1 MGIFRPNIDKLVE
14 TGNVDGILKL
24 LYHKKGDIR
33 LQAFLVLA
41 KYREDRIINEIK
53 KMLNDSDPKV
63 RAIATLKFGELKE
76 PGIIENL
83 RGIIISGAQRDKIE
97 ALRILAG
104 RGKTQ
109 DSDISN
115 LLNLALNDKK
125 VMVRIEA
132 VRTMGAIKDKY
143 SIKHLIESLD
153 NKTYQMRLQAAKSLG
168 EIGDESSVY
177 PLIGALVDN
186 HIDVRREAQSALKR
200 IGTEKALKALNDA
213 PFMLLVK
220 RMTEG
225 EFIRRETI
233 RQIGQLKIREGIPLI
248 KKACFDEF
256 KNVRIEAARALG
268 LFREKSAIDNILKLL
283 DDTYY
288 DVRLEAVQ
296 ALEKIFDIRSLKAL
310 EKSLKDKNHNVRDAA
325 KAAYYSLKNRLEKIS
340 PTEE

>member
-1 MGIFRPNIDKLVE
+1 MSIFRPNIDKLVE
-14 TGNVDGILKL
+14 TGDVDGILKL
-24 LYHKKGDIR
+24 LHHKKGDVR

-41 KYREDRIINEIK
+41 KYREDRIINETK
-53 KMLNDSDPKV
+53 KMLNDSDPRV

-143 SIKHLIESLD
+143 SVKHLIESLD

-186 HIDVRREAQSALKR
+186 HIDVRREAQLALKR

-248 KKACFDEF
+248 KKACLDEF
-256 KNVRIEAARALG
+256 KNVRIEAAKALG
-268 LFREKSAIDNILKLL
+268 LFREKSAIDNIVKLL

-310 EKSLKDKNHNVRDAA
+310 EKSLKDKNHNVRDSA
-325 KAAYYSLKNRLEKIS
+325 KAAYYSLKNRLEKVS